1 MDSTKLVPHYLNN
14 KTQPYQ
20 LTLTLGACQVCRFAK
35 ARPTATLGVSTVSY
49 VAHLVGAALHLA
61 LGLRIVVLRGED
73 VLRNLFNNGSSH
85 VFVKHLVVLDFFLIP
100 QVWTGSLR
108 ERIST
113 KTNGT
118 WWLVS

>member
-1 MDSTKLVPHYLNN
+1 M
-14 KTQPYQ
+14 
-20 LTLTLGACQVCRFAK
+20 
-35 ARPTATLGVSTVSY
+35 STVSD
-49 VAHLVGAALHLA
+49 VAHLVGPALHLA
-61 LGLRIVVLRGED
+61 LGLRIMILRGED

-113 KTNGT
+113 KTHGT
-118 WWLVS
+118 GRLVC